1 MILPS
6 NKANPYG
13 ESDYE
18 GEDIFTREIKNLK
31 KRPKIISAIYTFN
44 YILSDIDMG
53 FNSLVLEFV
62 VHPIKGVVCIKV
74 GSE

>member
-18 GEDIFTREIKNLK
+18 GEDIFTREIKNLN
-31 KRPKIISAIYTFN
+31 KRTKIISAIYTFN

-53 FNSLVLEFV
+53 FNSLVLDLV
-62 VHPIKGVVCIKV
+62 VHPIKGVVYSKLD
-74 GSE
+74 SE